1 MTLYNTNLDI
11 AKEMFNNAKSIG
23 LIGHGGNLA
32 ICQHM
37 ASDIARHTGK
47 FCVTANAIEITALQ
61 TDNPDVP
68 WQQQWIDHCYNNI
81 DLFIGVT
88 CRLNNDIVKSL
99 NTLSDRSKVLLI
111 APKKH
116 DNIHTIT
123 LDQCRNYHEFEV
135 NALWTIYMLMESIGV
150 QLPELP

>member
-1 MTLYNTNLDI
+1 MTLYNANLDI
-11 AKEMFNNAKSIG
+11 AKEMFNNSNSIG

-61 TDNPDVP
+61 TDNPTVP
-68 WQQQWIDHCYNNI
+68 WQQQWVDHCYNNI

-88 CRLNNDIVKSL
+88 CRLNNDIVKSF
-99 NTLSDRSKVLLI
+99 NTLSDKSKVLLI

-116 DNIHTIT
+116 DNIHTIN

>member
-1 MTLYNTNLDI
+1 
-11 AKEMFNNAKSIG
+11 
-23 LIGHGGNLA
+23 
-32 ICQHM
+32 M

-61 TDNPDVP
+61 TDNPTVP

-99 NTLSDRSKVLLI
+99 NTLSDKSKVLLI

-116 DNIHTIT
+116 DIMHTIT
-123 LDQCRNYHEFEV
+123 LDKCRNYHEFEV